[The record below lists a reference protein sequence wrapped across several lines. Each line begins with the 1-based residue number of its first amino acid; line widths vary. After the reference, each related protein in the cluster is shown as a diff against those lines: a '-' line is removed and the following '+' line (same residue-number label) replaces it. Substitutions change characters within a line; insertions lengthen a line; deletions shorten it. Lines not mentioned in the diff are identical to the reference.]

1 MQTVYVFTAEDRNGV
16 TSVIAVTDVEPTEEQ
31 QWELLMA
38 FTREHNLGLGNYSA
52 SEFNIDKQTVRC
64 LS

>member
-31 QWELLMA
+31 QWELLTA
-38 FTREHNLGLGNYSA
+38 FARERGLGLGNYSA
-52 SEFNIDKQTVRC
+52 SEFNIDKQTITH
-64 LS
+64 LP

>member
-31 QWELLMA
+31 QWELLTA
-38 FTREHNLGLGNYSA
+38 FAREYRLGLDNYSA
-52 SEFNIDKQTVRC
+52 SEFNIDKQTVKH
-64 LS
+64 LP